1 MERLIMK
8 TRQVH
13 ILVVM
18 GGLLLS
24 GCGISFSGFRAKA
37 QRDDAMSAPLGSG
50 ELLTADTSFGGIKIQ
65 GGDVQTCEVQAHI
78 WVQAGT
84 QEKADALLE
93 EIIVVLE
100 SNGDGLALRV
110 DKPHL
115 GHNESVGVSYDIVV
129 PYHTS
134 LDCTTSFGTVRIE
147 QIEGDVKAKT
157 SFGKIHC
164 NGVTGNLNLKTSH
177 GKIEMKDILSPEMVA
192 ETSFGSI
199 TLVCRDADVSP
210 TRITLKT
217 SHGSI
222 NATNLKAPVLEAK
235 SSFGSVSASYAPEG
249 PADLDVKLSSS
260 HGSLSMTPP
269 EAFKGRVELSTSHGS
284 IGLDRPVTVQGKLSK
299 DRISGSLGNGP
310 GTIRMNTSFAS
321 VKLR

>member
-1 MERLIMK
+1 MK
-8 TRQVH
+8 AKQVVS
-13 ILVVM
+13 LVVL
-18 GGLLLS
+18 GGMLLS
-24 GCGISFSGFRAKA
+24 GCGVSFSGFKAKA
-37 QRDDAMSAPLGSG
+37 QRDEGVSAPLASG
-50 ELLTADTSFGGIKIQ
+50 KVLTADTSFGGIKIR
-65 GGDVQTCEVQAHI
+65 GADVQTCEVQAHI
-78 WVQAGT
+78 KVQAGT

-93 EIIVVLE
+93 EVFVVLE
-100 SNGDGLALRV
+100 PKGNGLTLSV

-129 PYHTS
+129 PHRTT
-134 LDCTTSFGTVRIE
+134 LDCTTSFGTVRVA

-157 SFGKIHC
+157 SFGSIHC
-164 NGVTGNLNLKTSH
+164 DGVTGNLNLKTSH
-177 GKIEMKDILSPEMVA
+177 GKIDMRDILSPDMDA

-199 TLVCRDADVSP
+199 VLVCRESDASSGHF
-210 TRITLKT
+210 TLKT

-222 NATNLKAPVLEAK
+222 TAK
-235 SSFGSVSASYAPEG
+235 NMKVPELDGKTSFGSMSVTYAPDG
-249 PADLDVKLSSS
+249 PEDLDVTLSSS

-321 VKLR
+321 VKLH

>member
-1 MERLIMK
+1 MK
-8 TRQVH
+8 TRQVL
-13 ILVVM
+13 ILVVV
-18 GGLLLS
+18 GGLFLS

-50 ELLTADTSFGGIKIQ
+50 GSLTADTSFGNIKIR

-78 WVQAGT
+78 KVQAGT

-100 SNGDGLALRV
+100 SHSDGLALRV

-134 LDCTTSFGTVRIE
+134 LDCTTSFGTVRVE

-157 SFGKIHC
+157 SFGSIHC
-164 NGVTGNLNLKTSH
+164 DHVTGVLDLKTSH
-177 GKIEMKDILSPEMVA
+177 GKIDMTDVLAREITAD
-192 ETSFGSI
+192 TSFGSI
-199 TLVCRDADVSP
+199 HLACRDADLPP

-217 SHGSI
+217 SHGTV
-222 NATNLKAPVLEAK
+222 NATNLQTPVLEAK
-235 SSFGSVSASYAPEG
+235 SSFGSVSVAYAPDG

-260 HGSLSMTPP
+260 HGSLSLTPP
-269 EAFKGRVELSTSHGS
+269 PAFEGRVELSTSHGS
-284 IGLDRPVTVQGKLSK
+284 IHVDKPVTVQGRISK
-299 DRISGSLGNGP
+299 DKITGTLGNGP
-310 GTIRMNTSFAS
+310 GHIRMNTSFAS
-321 VKLR
+321 VKLH